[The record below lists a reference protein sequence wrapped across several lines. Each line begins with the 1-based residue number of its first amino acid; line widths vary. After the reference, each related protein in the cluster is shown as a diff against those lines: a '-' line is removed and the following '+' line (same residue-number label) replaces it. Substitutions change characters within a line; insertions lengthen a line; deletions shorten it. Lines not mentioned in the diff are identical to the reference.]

1 MKTIPEK
8 YHILPAIRILDLADE
23 KASFCS
29 KILADLGATVIK
41 VEPPCGD
48 ATRHRGPF
56 LKTSSHPEE
65 SLSFLYNNINKLGI
79 TLNIE
84 HRLGR
89 EIFLKLTEIAE
100 VMVETF
106 PPGFL
111 RDLELDFDVLSKVNP
126 RLILVSVTGFGQSG
140 PRRNFK
146 ACDSVA
152 SAYGGQMYTAG
163 LPAKSPLKPYGDQ
176 SYHAASLYGAIAIL
190 IARRKLVQTGR
201 GEHIDISLQEVV
213 TSTLEHQM
221 VRYFYE
227 KAIPKRQGGL
237 HWNNQFCILP
247 CRDGFIQ
254 TTLFHQWETLVE
266 WLASEGM
273 VEDLQEDHWKEEDFR
288 LKHVDHVIE
297 VLQRWTKKHTVR
309 ELFELGQLMHFPWAP
324 IMAPEAVLDCPQHQA
339 RGFFINVCHSEEKK
353 ALKIPRLPYQFS
365 SHKMDRC
372 KRAPFVG
379 EDNVNIYVDELGLT
393 QEDLT
398 RLSIEKVI

>member
-1 MKTIPEK
+1 MKTDPEK
-8 YHILPAIRILDLADE
+8 YNMLPGIRILDLADE

-41 VEPPCGD
+41 VEQPGGD
-48 ATRHRGPF
+48 AARHRGPF
-56 LKTSSHPEE
+56 LENNSHPEE

-89 EIFLKLTEIAE
+89 EIFLKLTEISE
-100 VMVETF
+100 VIVETF
-106 PPGFL
+106 HPGY
-111 RDLELDFDVLSKVNP
+111 LEGLQLGFDVLSKVNP

-140 PRRNFK
+140 PRSNFK

-163 LPAKSPLKPYGDQ
+163 LPSKSPLKPYGDQ

-190 IARRKLVQTGR
+190 IARRKRVQTGR
-201 GEHIDISLQEVV
+201 GEHIDISLQEIV

-227 KAIPKRQGGL
+227 KTIPKRQGSL
-237 HWNNQFCILP
+237 HWNNLFCILP
-247 CRDGFIQ
+247 CKDGFIQ

-273 VEDLQEDHWKEEDFR
+273 AEDLQEAHWEEEDFR
-288 LKHVDHVIE
+288 LKHADHVIE
-297 VLQRWTKKHTVR
+297 VLQRWTKKHTTR
-309 ELFELGQLMHFPWAP
+309 ELFELGQLMHFPWSP
-324 IMAPEAVLDCPQHQA
+324 VVAPEAVLDCPQHQA
-339 RGFFINVCHSEEKK
+339 RGFFIEVGNSEGKT
-353 ALKIPRLPYQFS
+353 ALKVPRLPYRFS
-365 SHKMDRC
+365 SHAIDRC
-372 KRAPFVG
+372 RRAPFIG
-379 EDNVNIYVDELGLT
+379 EDNEDIYVHELGLT
-393 QEDLT
+393 REDLE
-398 RLSIEKVI
+398 RLYTEKVI